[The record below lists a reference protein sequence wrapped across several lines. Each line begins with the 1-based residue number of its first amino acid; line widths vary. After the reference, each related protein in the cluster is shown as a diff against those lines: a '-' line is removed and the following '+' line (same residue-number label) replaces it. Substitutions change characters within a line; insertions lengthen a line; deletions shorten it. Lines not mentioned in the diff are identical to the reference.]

1 MSKNCCSPKG
11 TFWIQNCY
19 KERKAAFCFFPF
31 TCLIT
36 EWTPTPEGCQGLRES
51 SVQIPSSGDS
61 PCQNLYQAFSVQGSR
76 AERVPKDYT
85 QAEADLVIRYPDFSL
100 LKTRDRLNFNPKF
113 KMATLAKP
121 ILPPKSSITTK

>member
-1 MSKNCCSPKG
+1 M
-11 TFWIQNCY
+11 
-19 KERKAAFCFFPF
+19 
-31 TCLIT
+31 LID
-36 EWTPTPEGCQGLRES
+36 S
-51 SVQIPSSGDS
+51 AVQTPSSGES
-61 PCQNLYQAFSVQGSR
+61 PCQNLHQAFSVQESR

-85 QAEADLVIRYPDFSL
+85 QAEADLVIKYPDFSL